1 MNTTVADCS
10 RASLRSRT
18 SHFAAGILTML
29 ILTGLSTP
37 ASAASQTYF
46 EDFTTTT
53 YKDPVNTTADWN
65 TAAEFFFNT
74 TWAKRCDA
82 DGDLHLGQK
91 AAIAFLTMIRD
102 GDILCRFDPDTG
114 WLQWWEADQPTNL
127 APKVFA
133 AEV

>member
-18 SHFAAGILTML
+18 GHFAVGILMML

-53 YKDPVNTTADWN
+53 
-65 TAAEFFFNT
+65 
-74 TWAKRCDA
+74 
-82 DGDLHLGQK
+82 
-91 AAIAFLTMIRD
+91 
-102 GDILCRFDPDTG
+102 
-114 WLQWWEADQPTNL
+114 
-127 APKVFA
+127 
-133 AEV
+133 